1 MFKYVCLLLLSLI
14 TLRTMRGFRTLSV
27 HERSIENNLLLKI
40 TVDNVSAT
48 LKLLL
53 FFASASIIV
62 SPIYFILTHT
72 LHTHF

>member
-14 TLRTMRGFRTLSV
+14 TLRTTRGFRTLSV

-40 TVDNVSAT
+40 TVDNVSAA

-53 FFASASIIV
+53 FFLRLHRLLCQQ
-62 SPIYFILTHT
+62 FIL
-72 LHTHF
+72 F